1 MMNYVFAGLIIIAAI
16 WGIFSGNSAGV
27 ASAILESGGSTVQL
41 MLTITGAMALWS
53 GIMAIAE
60 KAELTKYATK
70 FLRPLMRVIMP
81 NLERNSDAEK
91 YVCMNV
97 VSNILGLGNAA
108 TPLGLKAMKAMSKSS
123 NTLNGRAT
131 SDMITFAVLNTASIE
146 LIPTTIM
153 VLRSEAGSVDPMGIL
168 QCVWITSAMSLTAG
182 LTMCFI
188 LKGMFA
194 PEKIASKRKE
204 ENHRGKLYH
213 NSIRRRNS
221 AFRPDKKGSSI

>member
-16 WGIFSGNSAGV
+16 WGICSGNSADV
-27 ASAILESGGSTVQL
+27 ASAILESGGTTMQL
-41 MLTITGAMALWS
+41 MLTLMGAMTLWS

-60 KAELTKYATK
+60 KSEMTKYATK
-70 FLRPLMRVIMP
+70 ILRPILRIIMP
-81 NLERNSDAEK
+81 NLEKGSDAEK

-97 VSNILGLGNAA
+97 VSNVLGLGNAA
-108 TPLGLKAMKAMSKSS
+108 TPLGLKAMKAMSKSP
-123 NTLNGRAT
+123 NAIHGRAT

-153 VLRSEAGSVDPMGIL
+153 VLRAEEGSADPMGIL
-168 QCVWITSAMSLTAG
+168 PCVWITSVISLAAG

-194 PEKIASKRKE
+194 PEKALSKGKKE
-204 ENHRGKLYH
+204 ENRHGKLHH
-213 NSIRRRNS
+213 NSLRRRNR
-221 AFRPDKKGSSI
+221 ALRAD